1 VLGRREAT
9 DETPASRT
17 TAAKLDLRDLKLAIS
32 AAKAVD
38 LTLLTQGAASPADA
52 ESCSEVEIG
61 TAARRRQVDKSELL
75 SPE

>member
-17 TAAKLDLRDLKLAIS
+17 TAAKLDRRDLKLAIS

-38 LTLLTQGAASPADA
+38 LTLLTQGATSPADA
-52 ESCSEVEIG
+52 ESCSEVEIE
-61 TAARRRQVDKSELL
+61 TAAHRCQIDTSEQL